1 MGELKPW
8 LITVR
13 VDETRTRDYRVSA
26 SSAYHA
32 RWLFLQVNPGHRVVQ
47 IRPGHVDLTTRE
59 MG

>member
-1 MGELKPW
+1 MAELKPW

-13 VDETRTRDYRVSA
+13 LDESRTRDYRVNA

-32 RWLFLQVNPGHRVVQ
+32 RWLFLQLNRGHRVVQ
-47 IRPGHVDLTTRE
+47 IRPGQVDISGKG